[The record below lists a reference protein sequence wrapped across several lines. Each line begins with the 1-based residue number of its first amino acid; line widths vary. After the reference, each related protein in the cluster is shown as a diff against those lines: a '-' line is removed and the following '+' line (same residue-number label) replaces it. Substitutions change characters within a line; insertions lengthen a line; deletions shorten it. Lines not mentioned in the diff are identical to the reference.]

1 MQASALTMMMNP
13 TTLRRVYDNEFR
25 TPSDQDAVTLP
36 EVLQTLRTSIWS
48 ELDQKLE
55 KPATARQPM
64 ISSLRRNLQ
73 REQLDRLIDLSM
85 PGAGDG
91 AAYKPIAN
99 LALEEIRKIRAAA
112 ENCQKQN
119 GDKLDAYTGAHLAEI
134 QQVIDKALNAE
145 IIYNA
150 NDIGGGSG
158 ALQIYFGKDVEKPI
172 EP

>member
-1 MQASALTMMMNP
+1 LETVRKA
-13 TTLRRVYDNEFR
+13 
-25 TPSDQDAVTLP
+25 
-36 EVLQTLRTSIWS
+36 IWT

-73 REQLDRLIDLSM
+73 GEHLKRLIDLSM

-99 LALEEIRKIRAAA
+99 LALEEIRKLRAGA

-119 GDKLDAYTGAHLAEI
+119 ADKLDPYTLAHLAEI

-150 NDIGGGSG
+150 NDIGGGGSALRIFFGQQEG
-158 ALQIYFGKDVEKPI
+158 AKPPQ
-172 EP
+172 E